1 MSSFENAG
9 SFPIDEIVGGEDVN
23 VFKPD
28 PTGLNLMIN
37 RLGVLKEEVLYVGDC
52 YIDAETAK
60 NAGVDF
66 AGSTDVK
73 TFSKYPNIMIKDSI
87 LDIITGLNA

>member
-37 RLGVLKEEVLYVGDC
+37 RLGVSKEDVLYVGDS

-66 AGSTDVK
+66 AGVLTGSTDEK
-73 TFSKYPNIMIKDSI
+73 LFQNIQTS
-87 LDIITGLNA
+87 